1 MNNELVSIIIPTYNE
16 EKYISDCLN
25 SVIEFDYPPEYI
37 EIFVVDG
44 MSKDSTRNI
53 VSENYCKIYKN
64 IKLIDNPKRTAPF
77 AFNVGINHARGKYI
91 IIIGAHSAYSKDY
104 ISKLVKWH
112 HELDAYNIGG
122 VMITDIRN
130 KNKKTIAIEKVL
142 SNKFGVGNA
151 TFRTGTT
158 EVKSVDTVA
167 YGCYKKE
174 SFEKF
179 GLFNVKLTRNQ
190 DIEFNKRIINAG
202 GKIYIVP
209 DVECRYFARETYGGI
224 ANNNYENGMWNILTV
239 FYTQDFSSLSL
250 RHFIPLFF
258 VLSIILPA
266 LAAIFFYPLIF
277 ASLFFLTLYAGLIFT
292 ISLKIN
298 TKETSFLHLIQ
309 TFFVLHFSYG
319 IGSLAG
325 ILKLPFIALTKKHD

>member
-25 SVIEFDYPPEYI
+25 SVVEFDYPQEYI

-44 MSKDSTRNI
+44 MSKDNTRNI
-53 VSENYCKIYKN
+53 VSEKFCKIYNN
-64 IKLIDNPKRTAPF
+64 ITLIDNPDTTAPF

-112 HELDAYNIGG
+112 HKLDAYNIGG

-130 KNKKTIAIEKVL
+130 KNKKTKAIEKVL

-151 TFRTGTT
+151 TFRTGTN

-167 YGCYKKE
+167 YGCYRKE
-174 SFEKF
+174 CFDKF

-209 DVECRYFARETYGGI
+209 DVECRYFARETYSGI

-239 FYTQDFSSLSL
+239 FYTKDFSSLSL

-258 VLSIILPA
+258 ILSIFLPA
-266 LAAIFFYPLIF
+266 LAAMFFSPLIYVSMFFF
-277 ASLFFLTLYAGLIFT
+277 ALYTGLIFT